1 MHLIRELELAAAS
14 LSAAPGP
21 AVSLPSYGWAI
32 PSFDFDVPDVRDALK
47 RLLVV
52 VLVYLEDSY
61 DALRGKMQIYATS
74 NAKRF
79 YVKPGQNPE
88 SDPSDWY
95 ADEAKKE
102 PIQFQV
108 VFDASGRAEVSDTV
122 GRYLCAQ
129 GLAKKSRLIIPTG
142 MKAA

>member
-1 MHLIRELELAAAS
+1 MHLILALELAAAPS
-14 LSAAPGP
+14 PAARGP
-21 AVSLPSYGWAI
+21 VALRPRDRTTFFDWKPLKKAFDRLWAATVAEAVDWYIDW
-32 PSFDFDVPDVRDALK
+32 
-47 RLLVV
+47 
-52 VLVYLEDSY
+52 
-61 DALRGKMQIYATS
+61 RGKMQVYAVG
-74 NAKRF
+74 KQRRL

-88 SDPSDWY
+88 SDPADWY

-122 GRYLCAQ
+122 GRYLCAH

-142 MKAA
+142 VKAA